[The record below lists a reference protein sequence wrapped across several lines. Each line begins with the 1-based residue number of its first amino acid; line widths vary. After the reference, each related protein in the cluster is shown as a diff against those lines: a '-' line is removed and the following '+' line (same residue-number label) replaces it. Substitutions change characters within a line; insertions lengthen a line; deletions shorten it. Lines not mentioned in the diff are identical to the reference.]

1 MTTVM
6 ARDGSR
12 LLRGS
17 AAASQ
22 RLADA
27 MRIQRGAYPFARD
40 YGAEIAG
47 LVDRPLNDATEAA
60 LYAAVAAAIRDPR
73 NDLADV
79 QLRSVRVQADPAR
92 AGAVVVEVDA
102 WWLPAPAGAAT
113 PITARA
119 ALDPASGPE
128 PAEPTTYVPNS
139 VVLLGDAYR
148 NGTMTIQHWR
158 AGRPAW
164 ADLVRTQVGAS
175 PGVAG
180 GIVWDG
186 DRLVAAF
193 GARWFTV
200 STVSAAGGRL
210 ATSAE
215 AHGSAPGNV
224 TGLAWV
230 RGALYA
236 AVAGQWSTIDP
247 NTFAVTFHRR
257 IDSAI
262 SGMAFDGR
270 RLWGVDTRMDR
281 LVRIDPATG
290 AVIDVG
296 ALGRGP
302 QRPRGV
308 AWDPATETLAGM
320 DGKLGL
326 LRINRGTGAAER
338 LDGAVNSIL
347 GYELGLTAVPTHL
360 LPA

>member
-12 LLRGS
+12 LLSGS
-17 AAASQ
+17 AAAAQ

-60 LYAAVAAAIRDPR
+60 LYAAVADAIREPR

-79 QLRSVRVQADPAR
+79 RLRSVRVQADPAR

-102 WWLPAPAGAAT
+102 WWLPAPSGAAT

-119 ALDPASGPE
+119 ALDPAAGPE
-128 PAEPTTYVPNS
+128 PAEPTTYVPHS
-139 VVLLGDAYR
+139 FVLAGDADR
-148 NGTMTIQHWR
+148 GGTMTIQHWR
-158 AGRPAW
+158 PGRPAW
-164 ADLVRTQVGAS
+164 TDLVRTQVGVV
-175 PGVAG
+175 PGVSGA
-180 GIVWDG
+180 IVWDG
-186 DRLVAAF
+186 ARLVVAF
-193 GARWFTV
+193 RARWF
-200 STVSAAGGRL
+200 TVSAAGGRL

-215 AHGSAPGNV
+215 AHGSAPGVV

-230 RGALYA
+230 RGALYG

-270 RLWGVDTRMDR
+270 RLWGVDGVLDR

-290 AVIDVG
+290 AVTDVG

-302 QRPRGV
+302 QRPRGA
-308 AWDPATETLAGM
+308 AWDPATETLVAI

-338 LDGAVNSIL
+338 LDGAVNSNL